1 LTAVGAVQRP
11 PPPRYPWRKLLGSAL
26 AVVLIVAIAVTGIM
40 VARRRRSQPP
50 I

>member
-11 PPPRYPWRKLLGSAL
+11 PPPRYPWKRLLGSAL
-26 AVVLIVAIAVTGIM
+26 AILLIVGIAVTGIL

-50 I
+50 M